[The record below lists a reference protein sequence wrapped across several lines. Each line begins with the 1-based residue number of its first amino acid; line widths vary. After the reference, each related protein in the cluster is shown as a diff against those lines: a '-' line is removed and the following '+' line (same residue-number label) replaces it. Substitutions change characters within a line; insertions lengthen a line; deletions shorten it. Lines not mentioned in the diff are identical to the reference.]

1 MTSETNTTTTGS
13 EPTSARL
20 VLTLSLA
27 GLLSGLIIVTIFE
40 VTLPTITA
48 YKAQQLRAAVFKVL
62 PGVASMKRLV
72 YRDGE
77 LSHSDEELPE
87 EEAVYGGYGADG
99 QLVGYAVPAE
109 GPGFQDT
116 IRLLYG
122 LMPDQRKVTG
132 MEILESRETPG
143 LGDKIYKDADF
154 VGSFLSL
161 AIDPEIRA
169 VKKGRSST
177 PNELDAITGATISS
191 KAVVRIINRAN
202 NQWLPRLAPSSP
214 RGANDAED

>member
-1 MTSETNTTTTGS
+1 MISENTTATGP
-13 EPTSARL
+13 EPTTTRL
-20 VLTLSLA
+20 VFTLSLA

-72 YRDGE
+72 YSDGK
-77 LSHSDEELPE
+77 LTPSDQELPD
-87 EEAVYGGYGADG
+87 EEAVYGGYGAEG
-99 QLVGYAVPAE
+99 QLIGYAVPAA

-116 IRLLYG
+116 ISLLYG
-122 LMPDQRKVTG
+122 LVPDKRKVTG

-143 LGDKIYKDADF
+143 LGDKIYKDMAF
-154 VGSFLSL
+154 VDSFRSL

-169 VKKGRSST
+169 VKKGTSST

-191 KAVVRIINRAN
+191 KAVVRIINQAN
-202 NQWLPRLAPSSP
+202 SLWLPRLTAGSQ
-214 RGANDAED
+214 RGGNDAEN

>member
-1 MTSETNTTTTGS
+1 MINDRNTVAVPS
-13 EPTSARL
+13 EPSSTRL

-62 PGVASMKRLV
+62 PGVTSMSRLV
-72 YRDGE
+72 YSDGK
-77 LSHSDEELPE
+77 LTQSDEELPE
-87 EEAVYGGYGADG
+87 EEAVYGGYRADG
-99 QLVGYAVPAE
+99 QLVGYAIPAA

-116 IRLLYG
+116 ISLLYG
-122 LMPDQRKVTG
+122 LLPDERKVTG

-143 LGDKIYKDADF
+143 LGDKIYKDAAF
-154 VGSFLSL
+154 VGSFRSL

-169 VKKGRSST
+169 VKKGTSSA

-191 KAVVRIINRAN
+191 KAVVRIINQAN
-202 NQWLPRLAPSSP
+202 NLWLPRLTAGSQH
-214 RGANDAED
+214 GVDDAEN